1 MTLSADLKNLVNT
14 EVRRAMKDTLSAKGL
29 SIPEKPKKSLL
40 EVVKKTATKL
50 IKEAFILMPQPFSLK
65 TENMSSSTKEEHD
78 KLYKGYI
85 EAFNKI
91 SSGLQ
96 AADRKEVKSSASSYR
111 SLKVDETYNLNA
123 IKLHELYFV
132 NISDLKSEIRV
143 DSLPYMKFARDFG
156 TFEAWQE
163 DFIAACCA
171 SRNGWGLTVYEP
183 YRNVYMNV
191 TVDSNN
197 VNVPLGCVPVIVMD
211 MFEHAYFKD
220 YGTEKRD
227 YLFKMMKELNW
238 DVVEARMTV
247 AERSELGIVYKLRSE
262 PNDKPDE
269 LLAAAGGTQ
278 TVPVQPTA
286 INNAMMTT
294 PPQSLP
300 ATAPA
305 AALPPKV

>member
-14 EVRRAMKDTLSAKGL
+14 EVRRAMKDTLDAKGL
-29 SIPEKPKKSLL
+29 SEPVKPKNKLL
-40 EVVKKTATKL
+40 EVARKTATRL

-65 TENMSSSTKEEHD
+65 TENMSSGTKEAHD
-78 KLYKGYI
+78 DLYKGYV
-85 EAFNKI
+85 ETFNKTTAA
-91 SSGLQ
+91 LQ
-96 AADRKEVKSSASSYR
+96 STDRKEAKSSASVYR
-111 SLKVDETYNLNA
+111 SLKTDEVYNLNA
-123 IKLHELYFV
+123 IKLHELFFV

-143 DSLPYMKFARDFG
+143 DSLPYMKFAKDFG

-171 SRNGWGLTVYEP
+171 ARNGWGLTVYEP
-183 YRNVYMNV
+183 YRNVYMNI

-197 VNVPLGCVPVIVMD
+197 INIPLGCVPVVVMD
-211 MFEHAYFKD
+211 MYEHAYSKD
-220 YGTEKRD
+220 YGAEKRD

-238 DVVEARMTV
+238 HVIEARMTV
-247 AERSELGIVYKLRSE
+247 AERSELGVIYKLRSE
-262 PNDKPDE
+262 PNNKPDE
-269 LLAAAGGTQ
+269 LLAAAGAAQ

-286 INNAMMTT
+286 INNAMMTS